1 MNFASAV
8 SRIWNECL
16 FAFSSTGY
24 SFFKIE
30 AHVVCAI
37 VLAVLFHRQQNS
49 SDQTEARIVWCRLV
63 LIHVMYC
70 VSGILRVF
78 PDIGILPANSVT
90 EYIFTALNFAVF
102 TGMCWLIFI
111 YTESSYRTG
120 LLDSFTHKIIA
131 AVPFILS
138 MFTLILYPL
147 LRTYTNYNSMAM
159 NHTVFSVIILVLS
172 LIYPLGA
179 VIHIFFRKNNQ
190 EANKLALYPALFFIF
205 ALIQSLNWKMPL
217 LCYVVMASDVF
228 IYINYADS
236 LVSIDPLTKIPNRN
250 GLIRYLTERMHK
262 GNIDNLYV
270 FAVDIDDLDS
280 INAKYGRAEGD
291 RALIITAGALK
302 RFRTEAHKCYA
313 SRYYSDEFVIASDIE
328 TEEEL
333 ELFTEHVRNYISNA
347 AITNGLA
354 YHLRVS
360 IGYACYER
368 YSRTET
374 IMGLIEEADKSMT
387 ENKEQRK
394 FQSMWQ
400 KSINKSPS

>member
-1 MNFASAV
+1 MNFASAI

-37 VLAVLFHRQQNS
+37 VLAILFHRQQNS
-49 SDQTEARIVWCRLV
+49 SDQTEARIIWCRLV
-63 LIHVMYC
+63 FIHMMYC
-70 VSGILRVF
+70 LSGILRVL
-78 PDIGILPANSVT
+78 PDIGIFPANSVT

-102 TGMCWLIFI
+102 SGMCWLIFI
-111 YTESSYRTG
+111 YTESYYRTG
-120 LLDSFTHKIIA
+120 LLDSFMHKIIA
-131 AVPFILS
+131 AVPFIMS
-138 MFTLILYPL
+138 MFTLISYPMI
-147 LRTYTNYNSMAM
+147 RTYTDMNQNVMAM
-159 NHTVFSVIILVLS
+159 QQSIFSLVILFLG
-172 LIYPLGA
+172 LTYPLAA
-179 VIHIFFRKNNQ
+179 VIHISFRKNNQ
-190 EANKLALYPALFFIF
+190 EANKLAVYPALFFLF
-205 ALIQSLNWKMPL
+205 AAVQSLNWKMPL

-228 IYINYADS
+228 VYINYSDS

-250 GLIRYLTERMHK
+250 GLIRYLTERMK
-262 GNIDNLYV
+262 KEDTNNLYV

-280 INAKYGRAEGD
+280 INANYGRSEGD
-291 RALIITAGALK
+291 RALIVTANALK
-302 RFRTEAHKCYA
+302 KFRNEAHKCYA
-313 SRYYSDEFVIASDIE
+313 SRYYSDEFVIVSDIE

-354 YHLRVS
+354 YYLRVS
-360 IGYACYER
+360 IGYSHYEK

-374 IMGLIEEADKSMT
+374 ITGLIEEADKAMT

-394 FQSMWQ
+394 FQNMWQ
-400 KSINKSPS
+400 RGTNA